1 MTLTPAFRAGVYPL
15 LTRVPYTQHLRICVY
30 HQSGQ
35 GMGVQFETVAYAAEN
50 SLTLI
55 VDDIARQR
63 RNGSQHSPIDQD
75 LESWLNAFQR
85 QSVPLIYSKQGQA
98 NLEAWLA
105 EVELGA
111 AAA

>member
-1 MTLTPAFRAGVYPL
+1 
-15 LTRVPYTQHLRICVY
+15 
-30 HQSGQ
+30 
-35 GMGVQFETVAYAAEN
+35 MGVQFDTVAYAAES

-63 RNGSQHSPIDQD
+63 IAGAMAPQTEQD

-85 QSVPLIYSKQGQA
+85 QAMPLLYTKQGQD

-105 EVELGA
+105 AVESDSALA
-111 AAA
+111 